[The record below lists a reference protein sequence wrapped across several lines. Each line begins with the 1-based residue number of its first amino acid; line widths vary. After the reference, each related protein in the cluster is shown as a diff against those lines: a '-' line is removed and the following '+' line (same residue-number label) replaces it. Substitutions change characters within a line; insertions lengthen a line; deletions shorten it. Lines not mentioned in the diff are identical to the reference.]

1 MTTGS
6 NDSNEEITAGNRP
19 LSVSNEEITA
29 GNRPLSVSNEEIT
42 AGNRPLSVSNEE
54 WNQQTI
60 VDARNVIQTQQS
72 VEPSRQFNEQRSSK
86 LKIYVVF
93 FYE

>member
-1 MTTGS
+1 MTTS
-6 NDSNEEITAGNRP
+6 TND
-19 LSVSNEEITA
+19 
-29 GNRPLSVSNEEIT
+29 SNEEIT

-72 VEPSRQFNEQRSSK
+72 VEPSRQFSEQRSSK
-86 LKIYVVF
+86 LKIYGF
-93 FYE
+93 FFE